1 MDDLAERG
9 AVFAVFVQLMRGDP
23 CGDRYCVHYET
34 HHASA
39 RSDELSEAEAR
50 AYLSRAGVA
59 DAERL
64 ITDAR
69 AMLGRA
75 S

>member
-1 MDDLAERG
+1 MDGLAERG
-9 AVFAVFVQLMRGDP
+9 AVFAVFLQLMRGDP
-23 CGDRYCVHYET
+23 RGDRFYVHCET
-34 HHASA
+34 RYASA

-50 AYLSRAGVA
+50 AYLARAGAA

-75 S
+75 